1 MALECFNKW
10 HIWMVYYDVYI
21 EALAAYF
28 PINIFK
34 NYSDTHFLSYSDL
47 YRKFHG
53 SESVKDPSDVSEI
66 VQYGGA
72 RSQVVILISTWVTV
86 LASTA

>member
-53 SESVKDPSDVSEI
+53 SVSVKDPSDASEI
-66 VQYGGA
+66 VQYVRLVPKRHINNYLGYCFG
-72 RSQVVILISTWVTV
+72 LN
-86 LASTA
+86 